1 MVFPD
6 AASRGLAVLLWVAD
20 GLLWAL
26 LAISCTS
33 DLIFLRGA
41 LWIFILLTALLLPI
55 PAAHF
60 WRASNHNPYPQ
71 R

>member
-1 MVFPD
+1 
-6 AASRGLAVLLWVAD
+6 
-20 GLLWAL
+20 
-26 LAISCTS
+26 
-33 DLIFLRGA
+33 LRGG

-55 PAAHF
+55 PAAHL